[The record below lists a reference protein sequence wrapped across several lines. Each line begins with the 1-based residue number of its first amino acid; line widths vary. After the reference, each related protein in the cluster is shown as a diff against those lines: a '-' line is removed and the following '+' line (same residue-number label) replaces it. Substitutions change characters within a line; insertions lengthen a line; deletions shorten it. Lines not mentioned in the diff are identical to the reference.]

1 MSNPITLSIQSGL
14 LTRAQAAA
22 YLGVSPRT
30 LAVWK
35 STGRYG
41 LPVVKIGRLAKY
53 RKADLDAFIARSVC
67 GADDSSPVLP
77 E

>member
-1 MSNPITLSIQSGL
+1 MSSRIVIAPNSDL
-14 LTRAQAAA
+14 LNREQAAA

-35 STGRYG
+35 STGRYQ
-41 LPVVKIGRLAKY
+41 LPVCKVGRLAKY
-53 RKADLDAFIARSVC
+53 RKVDLDAFIARRTV
-67 GADDSSPVLP
+67 GGLQ